1 MRIAVIAQ
9 LYTYPAPPH
18 FMGDRR
24 RGAGT
29 EEGIQYQITGTGGN
43 LQNTL
48 NQMFWLGRVEGNIL
62 EKYIYMTFCTIIRT
76 NFISIP

>member
-9 LYTYPAPPH
+9 LYAYPAPPH
-18 FMGDRR
+18 FMGNGRR
-24 RGAGT
+24 RPGPQ
-29 EEGIQYQITGTGGN
+29 EGIQHQIAGIGGN
-43 LQNTL
+43 LQDTL
-48 NQMFWLGRVEGNIL
+48 DQLFWLGRVEGNIL